1 MECLP
6 TNAGSLLLLEMQ
18 HFMLF
23 NQYQG
28 QLTTTNHLEEF
39 FPFGSPTMMQN
50 ATRAMRVHVTAIIS
64 QY

>member
-6 TNAGSLLLLEMQ
+6 TNAGSSLLLEMQ
-18 HFMLF
+18 RFMLF

-28 QLTTTNHLEEF
+28 QLTTNHLEEF

-50 ATRAMRVHVTAIIS
+50 ATRAMRVHVIAIIS
-64 QY
+64 QF